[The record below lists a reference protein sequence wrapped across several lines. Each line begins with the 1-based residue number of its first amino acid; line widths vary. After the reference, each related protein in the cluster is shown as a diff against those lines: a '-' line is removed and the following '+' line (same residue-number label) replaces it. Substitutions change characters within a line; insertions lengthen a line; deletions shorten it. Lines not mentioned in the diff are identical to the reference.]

1 MIEAELVDELD
12 LLQHARVH
20 RGEREPGCGRV
31 AESVQDADAYRMSH
45 GHVHI
50 RRPDWPTMTRP
61 KRRPGKWG
69 PPTRSSASSSRKPS
83 AFAPATPSSTKVCQS
98 PRPNRTLALGKYGAP
113 SCHTQPL

>member
-31 AESVQDADAYRMSH
+31 AESVQDADAYRRSH

-69 PPTRSSASSSRKPS
+69 PPTRSSASSSRRMRSRVAIPNAGSMS
-83 AFAPATPSSTKVCQS
+83 ASASNS
-98 PRPNRTLALGKYGAP
+98 GA
-113 SCHTQPL
+113 SICIGHEIAS